1 MYLGLHNP
9 DHYLMLIIC
18 YPSKYNLKCLFA
30 DGSSEISFII
40 AISTLMQLYTTSA
53 MTQPARRTFLP
64 GHVVV
69 IICSLIIQTL
79 NLARTVHLEH
89 NTRTSLKIAIF
100 AYLGLLLLSYPLLGY
115 IADVCLT
122 RYRTLKCSFI
132 FLIVGCTIGLLTA
145 SSNTILK
152 VFNTKQSISENASI
166 VGISIIGILITT
178 GVGLFEA
185 NALQFGLDQLLEAPT
200 LKLISFIH
208 WYYWTHN
215 VVQLVAMYLMTS
227 SLVIDSSINHLPQHE
242 GLFIK
247 NALVFT
253 VVAILGL
260 AAVGSL
266 VLLHKSKRHLYIL
279 RAGLNPFKNIYKV
292 LKYSWNHKVPEHRS
306 AFTYWEEDVPR
317 RIDLGKNKYGGPF
330 TNEEVEDTKT
340 FLRILPLLLC
350 LFGYHLAGDGYSA
363 PDQLQRTSCPS
374 LPVLL
379 LFVHNPLHMST
390 LVVVVGIP
398 LYRLIINKCS
408 RYIKKVRM
416 LNKMWMGLYLSLV
429 QVVFYIIVVINHD
442 SKYWSQH
449 KSVDCIINTDQFFK
463 YSPGIACLKIRL
475 QLFYASCETLIDNP
489 VDNIYLWFIIP
500 QLLNGL
506 SSLLVSMT
514 VFEFICAQA
523 PRTTQGLLIGLWYA
537 TFSIRYLLV
546 GLVDAFLFERT
557 SWLIFEGVNVFLI
570 LVSLVLFSSVS
581 RHYRYRQR
589 DEIVNVQGMIEDT
602 HEKWFDQE
610 EEYMQER
617 RAILSGLT
625 RTVK

>member
-1 MYLGLHNP
+1 MFLVILPVSLTEMVEQRSLYNKDKNYVHTAIAVSAIPLIA
-9 DHYLMLIIC
+9 LII
-18 YPSKYNLKCLFA
+18 
-30 DGSSEISFII
+30 
-40 AISTLMQLYTTSA
+40 
-53 MTQPARRTFLP
+53 
-64 GHVVV
+64 
-69 IICSLIIQTL
+69 
-79 NLARTVHLEH
+79 
-89 NTRTSLKIAIF
+89 
-100 AYLGLLLLSYPLLGY
+100 
-115 IADVCLT
+115 
-122 RYRTLKCSFI
+122 
-132 FLIVGCTIGLLTA
+132 
-145 SSNTILK
+145 
-152 VFNTKQSISENASI
+152 
-166 VGISIIGILITT
+166 T

-185 NALQFGLDQLLEAPT
+185 NAIQFGLDQLLEAPT
-200 LKLISFIH
+200 PKLIAFIH

-215 VVQLVAMYLMTS
+215 VMQLVAMYLTAGWTASETS
-227 SLVIDSSINHLPQHE
+227 LSQYEAHFIQNSLL
-242 GLFIK
+242 
-247 NALVFT
+247 FT

-266 VLLHKSKRHLYIL
+266 ILLHKSKHHLYIL
-279 RAGLNPFKNIYKV
+279 RAGLNPFKTIHRV

-306 AFTYWEEDVPR
+306 AFTYWEEDIPR

-379 LFVHNPLHMST
+379 LIVLNPLHMST

-408 RYIKKVRM
+408 RYIKEVRM
-416 LNKMWMGLYLSLV
+416 LTKMWMGLYLSLV

-442 SKYWSQH
+442 SKYWLQH
-449 KSVDCIINTDQFFK
+449 SSVACALNK
-463 YSPGIACLKIRL
+463 YHYFRYDADILCFKIR
-475 QLFYASCETLIDNP
+475 FGFTFNVSCATTDNP
-489 VDNIYLWFIIP
+489 VDNTYLWFIIP

-546 GLVDAFLFERT
+546 GLVDVSLFEKT
-557 SWLIFEGVNVFLI
+557 SWLVFQGVKVFLI
-570 LVSLVLFSSVS
+570 LVSLVLFSCVS
-581 RHYRYRQR
+581 RNYRYRQR
-589 DEIVNVQGMIEDT
+589 DEIINVQGMIEDT
-602 HEKWFDQE
+602 HDKWLDQE

-625 RTVK
+625 T

>member
-1 MYLGLHNP
+1 
-9 DHYLMLIIC
+9 
-18 YPSKYNLKCLFA
+18 
-30 DGSSEISFII
+30 
-40 AISTLMQLYTTSA
+40 

-69 IICSLIIQTL
+69 IICSIIIQL
-79 NLARTVHLEH
+79 SNLARTIHLEQYEQ
-89 NTRTSLKIAIF
+89 SYSKIAYF
-100 AYLGLLLLSYPLLGY
+100 TTLGILFISYPLLGY

-122 RYRTLKCSFI
+122 RYRTIKCSFLM
-132 FLIVGCTIGLLTA
+132 LIVGCTIGMLMFLVIFSTNIANINGIFPRNLRGIHTSTLIHDISMVLLLA
-145 SSNTILK
+145 
-152 VFNTKQSISENASI
+152 
-166 VGISIIGILITT
+166 LITT

-185 NALQFGLDQLLEAPT
+185 NAIQFGLDQLLEAPT
-200 LKLISFIH
+200 PKLIAFIH

-215 VVQLVAMYLMTS
+215 AVQLVVMYLGICLRANESILTS
-227 SLVIDSSINHLPQHE
+227 LS
-242 GLFIK
+242 K
-247 NALVFT
+247 NESRAILDILAFMFF
-253 VVAILGL
+253 AILGL
-260 AAVGSL
+260 TAVGSL

-292 LKYSWNHKVPEHRS
+292 LKYSWNHKVPQHRS
-306 AFTYWEEDVPR
+306 AFTYWEEDIPR

-379 LFVHNPLHMST
+379 LIVLNPFHIST

-416 LNKMWMGLYLSLV
+416 LTKMWIGLYLSLV
-429 QVVFYIIVVINHD
+429 QVVLYIIVVINHD
-442 SKYWSQH
+442 SKHWSQY
-449 KSVDCIINTDQFFK
+449 SSIACVLTNFRSNAF
-463 YSPGIACLKIRL
+463 SPGIVCSKIRL
-475 QLFYASCETLIDNP
+475 KHPNISCDFADNP
-489 VDNIYLWFIIP
+489 VDNTYLWLIIP

-546 GLVDAFLFERT
+546 GLVDTLLIEKT
-557 SWLIFEGVNVFLI
+557 SWLIFEGVKVFLI
-570 LVSLVLFSSVS
+570 LVSLVLFSCVS
-581 RHYRYRQR
+581 RRYRFRQR

-602 HEKWFDQE
+602 HDKWLDQE
-610 EEYMQER
+610 EECLQER
-617 RAILSGLT
+617 RAILSRLT
-625 RTVK
+625 IS

>member
-1 MYLGLHNP
+1 
-9 DHYLMLIIC
+9 
-18 YPSKYNLKCLFA
+18 
-30 DGSSEISFII
+30 
-40 AISTLMQLYTTSA
+40 

-69 IICSLIIQTL
+69 IICSITIQLL
-79 NLARTVHLEH
+79 NLVRTIHLEH
-89 NTRTSLKIAIF
+89 YTKSDFKLES
-100 AYLGLLLLSYPLLGY
+100 YLGIGLLFLSYPLLGY

-122 RYRTLKCSFI
+122 RYRTIKCSLI
-132 FLIVGCTIGLLTA
+132 FLIVGCTTLLLL
-145 SSNTILK
+145 SIIKMIVIL
-152 VFNTKQSISENASI
+152 FEIFPSKQSLNEYSNMITVVA
-166 VGISIIGILITT
+166 ISIAGILATT

-185 NALQFGLDQLLEAPT
+185 NAIQFGLDQLLEAPT
-200 LKLISFIH
+200 PKLIAFIH
-208 WYYWTHN
+208 WYYWTQN
-215 VVQLVAMYLMTS
+215 AVQLTVIYLMAGFPPIEKATKPLS
-227 SLVIDSSINHLPQHE
+227 GFEAQFIRTHILITIAVIP
-242 GLFIK
+242 
-247 NALVFT
+247 
-253 VVAILGL
+253 GL
-260 AAVGSL
+260 AAISSL

-292 LKYSWNHKVPEHRS
+292 LKYSWNHKVPQHRS
-306 AFTYWEEDVPR
+306 AFTYWEEDIPR

-379 LFVHNPLHMST
+379 LIVLNPLHIST

-416 LNKMWMGLYLSLV
+416 LTKMWIGLYLSLV
-429 QVVFYIIVVINHD
+429 QVVLYIIVVITHD
-442 SKYWSQH
+442 SKYWSQYQL
-449 KSVDCIINTDQFFK
+449 DANGTYDTADFN
-463 YSPGIACLKIRL
+463 PGIVCLHIRYTYKNNSL
-475 QLFYASCETLIDNP
+475 EMIYDP
-489 VDNIYLWFIIP
+489 VDNTYLWFIIP

-546 GLVDAFLFERT
+546 GLIDSLLIEKT
-557 SWLIFEGVNVFLI
+557 SWLIFEGVKVFLI
-570 LVSLVLFSSVS
+570 LVSLVLFSCVS
-581 RHYRYRQR
+581 RRYCYRQR

-602 HEKWFDQE
+602 HDKWLDQE

-625 RTVK
+625 KLS

>member
-1 MYLGLHNP
+1 MFSRYLPYKN
-9 DHYLMLIIC
+9 MI
-18 YPSKYNLKCLFA
+18 SKA
-30 DGSSEISFII
+30 
-40 AISTLMQLYTTSA
+40 TTSA
-53 MTQPARRTFLP
+53 MAQPARRSFVP

-69 IICSLIIQTL
+69 IICSITIQLLNIGRTFNLEQYEHRII
-79 NLARTVHLEH
+79 
-89 NTRTSLKIAIF
+89 KIGIIAL
-100 AYLGLLLLSYPLLGY
+100 LGITFLSYPLLGY

-132 FLIVGCTIGLLTA
+132 FLIVGCTIGLLLLLLSIAVNLTEMLEKR
-145 SSNTILK
+145 SLFNDDKSNMLL
-152 VFNTKQSISENASI
+152 IS
-166 VGISIIGILITT
+166 GIPVIALITT

-185 NALQFGLDQLLEAPT
+185 NALQFGLDQLLEAHTP
-200 LKLISFIH
+200 KLIAFIH

-215 VVQLVAMYLMTS
+215 VVQLVAMYITIGWTAIDTRLKPF
-227 SLVIDSSINHLPQHE
+227 SLNEARAITDSL
-242 GLFIK
+242 L
-247 NALVFT
+247 FT
-253 VVAILGL
+253 VVAIIGL

-266 VLLHKSKRHLYIL
+266 VLLHKSKHHLHIL

-306 AFTYWEEDVPR
+306 AFTYWEEDIPR

-340 FLRILPLLLC
+340 FLSILPLLLC
-350 LFGYHLAGDGYSA
+350 LFGYHLAGDGYSV

-379 LFVHNPLHMST
+379 LIVLHPIHMST

-398 LYRLIINKCS
+398 LYRLINKCS
-408 RYIKKVRM
+408 RYTKKVRM
-416 LNKMWMGLYLSLV
+416 LTKMWMGLYLSLV

-442 SKYWSQH
+442 SNYWLQH
-449 KSVDCIINTDQFFK
+449 SSVPCVLNNRHSFR
-463 YSPGIACLKIRL
+463 YNAGILCFKIR
-475 QLFYASCETLIDNP
+475 FENTFNTTCETTDNP
-489 VDNIYLWFIIP
+489 VDNTYLWFIIP
-500 QLLNGL
+500 QLFNGL

-537 TFSIRYLLV
+537 TFSVRYLLV
-546 GLVDAFLFERT
+546 DLVDVSLFEKT
-557 SWLIFEGVNVFLI
+557 SWLVFQGVKVFLI
-570 LVSLVLFSSVS
+570 LVSLVLFSCVS
-581 RHYRYRQR
+581 RRYHYRQR

-602 HEKWFDQE
+602 HDKWLDQE

-625 RTVK
+625 RS

>member
-1 MYLGLHNP
+1 
-9 DHYLMLIIC
+9 
-18 YPSKYNLKCLFA
+18 
-30 DGSSEISFII
+30 
-40 AISTLMQLYTTSA
+40 

-69 IICSLIIQTL
+69 IICSITIQL
-79 NLARTVHLEH
+79 SNLARTIHVEQYEQFYCKVVILAA
-89 NTRTSLKIAIF
+89 LA
-100 AYLGLLLLSYPLLGY
+100 LLFLSYPLLGY

-122 RYRTLKCSFI
+122 RYRTIKCSFI
-132 FLIVGCTIGLLTA
+132 LLIVGCTIVLLLVLVGFIATLVETIENK
-145 SSNTILK
+145 SLYIKVIGILK
-152 VFNTKQSISENASI
+152 VVPVVVILALVTAS
-166 VGISIIGILITT
+166 
-178 GVGLFEA
+178 VGLFEA
-185 NALQFGLDQLLEAPT
+185 NAIQFGLDQLLEAPT
-200 LKLISFIH
+200 PKLIAFIH

-215 VVQLVAMYLMTS
+215 AVRLVVTYLAICIVANKSNLS
-227 SLVIDSSINHLPQHE
+227 SLSKYESREILDIFGIMFL
-242 GLFIK
+242 
-247 NALVFT
+247 
-253 VVAILGL
+253 AILDL

-266 VLLHKSKRHLYIL
+266 FFLHKSKRRLYIL

-292 LKYSWNHKVPEHRS
+292 LKYSWNHKVPQHRS
-306 AFTYWEEDVPR
+306 AFTYWEEDIPR

-379 LFVHNPLHMST
+379 LIVLNPLHIST

-416 LNKMWMGLYLSLV
+416 LTKMWIGLYLSLV
-429 QVVFYIIVVINHD
+429 QVVLYIIVVINHD

-449 KSVDCIINTDQFFK
+449 SSIACVLSNYPRDVF
-463 YSPGIACLKIRL
+463 SPGAVCLKIRL
-475 QLFYASCETLIDNP
+475 ILPNISCDYTDNP
-489 VDNIYLWFIIP
+489 VDNTYLWFIIP

-546 GLVDAFLFERT
+546 RLVDTLLIEKT
-557 SWLIFEGVNVFLI
+557 SWLIFEGVKVFLI
-570 LVSLVLFSSVS
+570 LVSLVLFSCVS
-581 RHYRYRQR
+581 RRYHYRQR

-602 HEKWFDQE
+602 HDKWLDQE

-617 RAILSGLT
+617 RAILLGLS
-625 RTVK
+625 VS

>member
-1 MYLGLHNP
+1 
-9 DHYLMLIIC
+9 
-18 YPSKYNLKCLFA
+18 
-30 DGSSEISFII
+30 
-40 AISTLMQLYTTSA
+40 
-53 MTQPARRTFLP
+53 MTRPACRTFLP

-69 IICSLIIQTL
+69 IICSITIQLANVTRIV
-79 NLARTVHLEH
+79 NLEQYQR
-89 NTRTSLKIAIF
+89 SYYKIATYS
-100 AYLGLLLLSYPLLGY
+100 YLGLLFLSYPLLGY

-132 FLIVGCTIGLLTA
+132 LLIVGCTIGLL
-145 SSNTILK
+145 
-152 VFNTKQSISENASI
+152 FSITYTTVVLTELFLETNHEEDNNI
-166 VGISIIGILITT
+166 EFVGIAITVILVTT

-185 NALQFGLDQLLEAPT
+185 NAIQFGLDQLLEAPT
-200 LKLISFIH
+200 PKLIAFIH

-215 VVQLVAMYLMTS
+215 VVQLVAMYLTIGWIVIGTKLEPLPRYTS
-227 SLVIDSSINHLPQHE
+227 QVIEDTS
-242 GLFIK
+242 
-247 NALVFT
+247 VFA

-266 VLLHKSKRHLYIL
+266 VLLHRSQCHLYIL

-306 AFTYWEEDVPR
+306 AFTYWEEDIPR

-379 LFVHNPLHMST
+379 LIVLNPLHMST

-416 LNKMWMGLYLSLV
+416 LTKMWMGLYLSLV

-442 SKYWSQH
+442 SKYWLQNS
-449 KSVDCIINTDQFFK
+449 SVACILSNAQYYR
-463 YSPGIACLKIRL
+463 YSAEAVCFKIRL
-475 QLFYASCETLIDNP
+475 GTTFNNSCEITDNP
-489 VDNIYLWFIIP
+489 VDNTYLWFIIP

-546 GLVDAFLFERT
+546 GLVDTFLFEKT
-557 SWLIFEGVNVFLI
+557 SWLIFEGVKVFLI
-570 LVSLVLFSSVS
+570 LVSLVLFSCVS

-602 HEKWFDQE
+602 HDKWLDQE

-625 RTVK
+625 RS

>member
-1 MYLGLHNP
+1 M
-9 DHYLMLIIC
+9 
-18 YPSKYNLKCLFA
+18 
-30 DGSSEISFII
+30 SFICLVV
-40 AISTLMQLYTTSA
+40 TLTKILDKNQLILQIKTYIE
-53 MTQPARRTFLP
+53 
-64 GHVVV
+64 
-69 IICSLIIQTL
+69 IIP
-79 NLARTVHLEH
+79 
-89 NTRTSLKIAIF
+89 
-100 AYLGLLLLSYPLLGY
+100 LLLIL
-115 IADVCLT
+115 A
-122 RYRTLKCSFI
+122 
-132 FLIVGCTIGLLTA
+132 LITA
-145 SSNTILK
+145 S
-152 VFNTKQSISENASI
+152 
-166 VGISIIGILITT
+166 
-178 GVGLFEA
+178 VGLFEA
-185 NALQFGLDQLLEAPT
+185 NAIQFGLDQLLEAPT
-200 LKLISFIH
+200 PKLIAFIH
-208 WYYWTHN
+208 WYYWTQN
-215 VVQLVAMYLMTS
+215 AVQLVVTYLGIGWKITETHSILASLSRHKSHIMKNS
-227 SLVIDSSINHLPQHE
+227 S
-242 GLFIK
+242 
-247 NALVFT
+247 ALAIA
-253 VVAILGL
+253 AILGL

-292 LKYSWNHKVPEHRS
+292 LKYSWNHKVPQHRS
-306 AFTYWEEDVPR
+306 AFTYWEEDIPR

-379 LFVHNPLHMST
+379 LIVFNPLHIST

-416 LNKMWMGLYLSLV
+416 LTKMWIGLYLSLV
-429 QVVFYIIVVINHD
+429 QVVLYIIVVINHD
-442 SKYWSQH
+442 SKYWSEH
-449 KSVDCIINTDQFFK
+449 SSTAYVLNNDFNPLYH
-463 YSPGIACLKIRL
+463 YSPENMCIRIRL
-475 QLFYASCETLIDNP
+475 ESITPDNP
-489 VDNIYLWFIIP
+489 VDNTYLWFIIP

-546 GLVDAFLFERT
+546 GLVDTLLIEKTF
-557 SWLIFEGVNVFLI
+557 WLIFEGVKVFLI
-570 LVSLVLFSSVS
+570 LVSVMLFSCVS
-581 RHYRYRQR
+581 RRYRYRQR

-602 HEKWFDQE
+602 HDKWLDQE

-625 RTVK
+625 TS

>member
-1 MYLGLHNP
+1 
-9 DHYLMLIIC
+9 
-18 YPSKYNLKCLFA
+18 
-30 DGSSEISFII
+30 
-40 AISTLMQLYTTSA
+40 

-69 IICSLIIQTL
+69 IICSITIQL
-79 NLARTVHLEH
+79 SNVSRNIHLEQYEPS
-89 NTRTSLKIAIF
+89 NTKIATIVF
-100 AYLGLLLLSYPLLGY
+100 LGLSFLSYPLLGY

-122 RYRTLKCSFI
+122 RYRTIKCSLI
-132 FLIVGCTIGLLTA
+132 FLIVGCTIVLLTYFVTIIA
-145 SSNTILK
+145 SLIEKRFIDKNMNIYSKLIP
-152 VFNTKQSISENASI
+152 E
-166 VGISIIGILITT
+166 GILIAFITT

-185 NALQFGLDQLLEAPT
+185 NAIQFGLDQLLEAPT
-200 LKLISFIH
+200 PKLIAFIH

-215 VVQLVAMYLMTS
+215 AVQLISTYLQIVGT
-227 SLVIDSSINHLPQHE
+227 VIDRETKSLRKYEEQVLRDSVIILP
-242 GLFIK
+242 
-247 NALVFT
+247 LVT
-253 VVAILGL
+253 ILCL

-292 LKYSWNHKVPEHRS
+292 LKYSWNHKVPQHRS
-306 AFTYWEEDVPR
+306 AFTYWEEDIPR

-363 PDQLQRTSCPS
+363 PDKLQRTSCPS
-374 LPVLL
+374 VPVLL
-379 LFVHNPLHMST
+379 LIVLNPLHISN

-416 LNKMWMGLYLSLV
+416 LTKMWIGLYLSLV
-429 QVVFYIIVVINHD
+429 QVVLYIIVVINHD
-442 SKYWSQH
+442 SKYWSEH
-449 KSVDCIINTDQFFK
+449 SSVGSFLNRSYFR
-463 YSPGIACLKIRL
+463 YNSGNLCLKL
-475 QLFYASCETLIDNP
+475 QFGNSCESTDNP
-489 VDNIYLWFIIP
+489 VDNTYLWFIIP

-537 TFSIRYLLV
+537 TFSIRYLIV
-546 GLVDAFLFERT
+546 RVVDAFLFEKT
-557 SWLIFEGVNVFLI
+557 SWLIFEGVKVFLI
-570 LVSLVLFSSVS
+570 LVSLVLFSCVS
-581 RHYRYRQR
+581 RRYPYRQR

-602 HEKWFDQE
+602 HDKWLDQE

-625 RTVK
+625 RSIQ